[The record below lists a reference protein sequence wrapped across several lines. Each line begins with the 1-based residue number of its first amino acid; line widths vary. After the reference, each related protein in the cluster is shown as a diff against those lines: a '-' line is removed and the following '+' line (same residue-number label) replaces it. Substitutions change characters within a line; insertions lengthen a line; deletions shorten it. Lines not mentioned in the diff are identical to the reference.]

1 MPTIANPIAADVEVK
16 DYFPSAPPSNL
27 YSDEPEMET
36 NLHLRQM
43 LLLIMCLEWL
53 WRDRSDYFCAGNLT
67 VYYSKKRI
75 KNRDFR
81 GPDFFVALNVE
92 PKERKSWT
100 IWEEAGKYPDVIV
113 EILSDTTANVDRTTK
128 KDLYQ
133 NTFRTPEYFWF
144 DPESLEFQGF
154 SLNQR
159 VYQPIALNAQGQM
172 WSNSLQLFLGIY
184 ANQLRFFTPTGE
196 LVPTPQE
203 SAVLVEQQYI
213 AAEQQRLVAEQQ
225 RLMAEQQRLVA
236 EQQATASDQRADR
249 LAAKLRELNIDPDTW

>member
-1 MPTIANPIAADVEVK
+1 MPPQTNLVAADVEGEVEIEGL
-16 DYFPSAPPSNL
+16 PPSPPCNL

-53 WRDRSDYFCAGNLT
+53 WHDRSDYFCSGNLT
-67 VYYSKKRI
+67 VYYSEKRI

-81 GPDFFVALNVE
+81 GPDFFVALDVE
-92 PKERKSWT
+92 QKARKSWT
-100 IWEEAGKYPDVIV
+100 VWEEDGKYPDVIV
-113 EILSDTTANVDRTTK
+113 EILSDTTATVDRTTK

-144 DPESLEFQGF
+144 DPNTLEFQGF

-159 VYQPIALNAQGQM
+159 VYQPIAANPQGWL
-172 WSNSLQLFLGIY
+172 WSDCLQLFLGIQ
-184 ANQLRFFTPTGE
+184 ADQLRFFLPTGE

-203 SAVLVEQQYI
+203 AAVMAEQQRG
-213 AAEQQRLVAEQQ
+213 AAEQQRLAAEQHA
-225 RLMAEQQRLVA
+225 LEAEQRALEA
-236 EQQATASDQRADR
+236 EQRADR
-249 LAAKLRELNIDPDTW
+249 LAAKLRELAIDPDTL

>member
-43 LLLIMCLEWL
+43 LLLIMGLEWL

-67 VYYSKKRI
+67 AYYSDQCI
-75 KNRDFR
+75 ETPDFR
-81 GPDFFVALNVE
+81 GPDFFVALDVE

-100 IWEEAGKYPDVIV
+100 IWEEDGKYPDVIV

-203 SAVLVEQQYI
+203 SAVLAEQQLL
-213 AAEQQRLVAEQQ
+213 AAEQR
-225 RLMAEQQRLVA
+225 
-236 EQQATASDQRADR
+236 ATEADQRADR
-249 LAAKLRELNIDPDTW
+249 LAAKLRELNIDPDTL

>member
-1 MPTIANPIAADVEVK
+1 MTPQANLITAEVEIE
-16 DYFPSAPPSNL
+16 DYLPPAPPGNL

-67 VYYSKKRI
+67 VYYSDKRI

-81 GPDFFVALNVE
+81 GPDFFVALNAE

-100 IWEEAGKYPDVIV
+100 VWEEEGKYPDVIV
-113 EILSDTTANVDRTTK
+113 EILSETTATVDRTTK

-159 VYQPIALNAQGQM
+159 AYQPIAPNAQGWL
-172 WSNSLQLFLGIY
+172 WSDCLQLFLGIH
-184 ANQLRFFTPTGE
+184 ANQLRFLLPTGE

-203 SAVLVEQQYI
+203 SAVIAEQQRL
-213 AAEQQRLVAEQQ
+213 AAEQQRLAAEQQ
-225 RLMAEQQRLVA
+225 RLAAEQR
-236 EQQATASDQRADR
+236 ATASDQRADR
-249 LAAKLRELNIDPDTW
+249 LAAKLRELNIDPDTL